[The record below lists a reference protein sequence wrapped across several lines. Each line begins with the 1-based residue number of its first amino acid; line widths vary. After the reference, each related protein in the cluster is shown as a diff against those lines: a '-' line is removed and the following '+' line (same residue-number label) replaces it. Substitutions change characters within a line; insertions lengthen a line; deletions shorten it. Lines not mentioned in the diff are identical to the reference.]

1 MYMNAYMCMHA
12 CMYYIYICVHV
23 RTCVCVCDGGEDDGQ
38 YEYGTSTHGLCDT
51 FTVLSS
57 F

>member
-1 MYMNAYMCMHA
+1 MCMHA